1 MQKKAFIPRGSVQNQ
16 HSKQEKYALCILND
30 KIINR
35 SRGNLNSDNKKQ
47 SPEWPHVITCVLF

>member
-16 HSKQEKYALCILND
+16 NSKQEKYLLWISND
-30 KIINR
+30 KSING
-35 SRGNLNSDNKKQ
+35 SRENLNSNNKKQ